1 MRRNRRRSN
10 DDEADVDMTPMLDIV
25 FIMLI
30 FFIVTAVFLDETGI
44 DLTQPPP
51 PPEDTPPPPNSPPA
65 ITVYVDENSQCS
77 VDGIRST
84 CNGVLARIERQLAD
98 KPGASV
104 ILRFHPDAKHNI
116 LIQLKDGVDGRG
128 MQSKIEVI
136 EGAA

>member
-1 MRRNRRRSN
+1 MRRARRRNN

-30 FFIVTAVFLDETGI
+30 FFIVTAVFLDETGL
-44 DLTQPPP
+44 DMTQPPP
-51 PPEDTPPPPNSPPA
+51 PPEDQPPPTNPPPA

-77 VDGIRST
+77 VDSLRST

-116 LIQLKDGVDGRG
+116 LVQLKDGLDGRG
-128 MQSKIEVI
+128 MQSKIEVVKDT
-136 EGAA
+136 A

>member
-1 MRRNRRRSN
+1 MRRARRRSN

-30 FFIVTAVFLDETGI
+30 FFIVTAVFLDETGL
-44 DLTQPPP
+44 DMTQPAP
-51 PPEDTPPPPNSPPA
+51 PPEDQPPPPNSPSA

-77 VDGIRST
+77 VDSLRST
-84 CNGVLARIERQLAD
+84 CGGVLARIERQLAD

-116 LIQLKDGVDGRG
+116 LVQLKDGLDGRG
-128 MQSKIEVI
+128 MQSKIEVV
-136 EGAA
+136 EDTA

>member
-1 MRRNRRRSN
+1 MRRARRRSN

-30 FFIVTAVFLDETGI
+30 FFIVTAVFLDETGLDI
-44 DLTQPPP
+44 TQPAP
-51 PPEDTPPPPNSPPA
+51 PPEDQPPPPNSPPA

-77 VDGIRST
+77 VDSLRST
-84 CNGVLARIERQLAD
+84 CGGVLARIERQLAD

-116 LIQLKDGVDGRG
+116 LVQLKDGLDGRG
-128 MQSKIEVI
+128 MQSKIEVV
-136 EGAA
+136 EDTA

>member
-65 ITVYVDENSQCS
+65 ITVYVDENSQCA
-77 VDGIRST
+77 VDGVRST

-104 ILRFHPDAKHNI
+104 ILRFHPEAKHNV

>member
-51 PPEDTPPPPNSPPA
+51 PPEDQPPPPNSPPA

-77 VDGIRST
+77 VDGLRSPCT
-84 CNGVLARIERQLAD
+84 GVLARIERQLAD

-116 LIQLKDGVDGRG
+116 LVQLKDGVDGRG

>member
-1 MRRNRRRSN
+1 MRRNRRRGN

-51 PPEDTPPPPNSPPA
+51 PPEDTPPPPNQPPA

-77 VDGIRST
+77 VDGVSST

-104 ILRFHPDAKHNI
+104 ILRFHPNAKHNV
-116 LIQLKDGVDGRG
+116 LVQLKDGVDGRG

>member
-1 MRRNRRRSN
+1 MRRNRRRGN

-51 PPEDTPPPPNSPPA
+51 PPDDQPPPPNPPPA

-77 VDGIRST
+77 VDGLRST

-104 ILRFHPDAKHNI
+104 ILRFHPDAKHNV

>member
-1 MRRNRRRSN
+1 MRRARRRSN

-30 FFIVTAVFLDETGI
+30 FFIVTAVFLDETGLDI
-44 DLTQPPP
+44 TQPAP
-51 PPEDTPPPPNSPPA
+51 PPEDQPPPPNSPSA

-77 VDGIRST
+77 VDSLRST
-84 CNGVLARIERQLAD
+84 CGGVLARIERQLAD

-116 LIQLKDGVDGRG
+116 LVQLKDGLDGRG
-128 MQSKIEVI
+128 MQSKIEVV
-136 EGAA
+136 EDTA

>member
-1 MRRNRRRSN
+1 MRRARRNSSS
-10 DDEADVDMTPMLDIV
+10 DEGEVDMTPMLDIV

-51 PPEDTPPPPNSPPA
+51 PPENTPPPPNSPPA
-65 ITVYVDENSQCS
+65 ITVYVDDNNSCS
-77 VDGIRST
+77 VDGLRTT
-84 CNGVLARIERQLAD
+84 CDRVLARVERQLAD

-104 ILRFHPDAKHNI
+104 ILRFHPKSKNRV
-116 LIQLKDGVDGRG
+116 LVQLKDGLDNKGL
-128 MQSKIEVI
+128 QSKIEVI

>member
-1 MRRNRRRSN
+1 MRRARRRNN

-30 FFIVTAVFLDETGI
+30 FFIVTAVFLDETAV

-65 ITVYVDENSQCS
+65 ITVYVDENNQCS
-77 VDGIRST
+77 VDSVRST
-84 CNGVLARIERQLAD
+84 CGGVLARIERQLAD

-104 ILRFHPDAKHNI
+104 ILRFHPDAKHNV
-116 LIQLKDGVDGRG
+116 LVQLKDGVDGRG
-128 MQSKIEVI
+128 MSSKIEVI
-136 EGAA
+136 DGAT